1 MDDID
6 TRSNVSKY
14 FIEVFQF
21 EFKGKFKM
29 DKLTDQQ
36 REMIEM
42 KRRQAIELREKRL
55 NQARINQ
62 EMKSPQIKTTT
73 LPSITSMRSP
83 QSSMRSPQSSMR
95 SPQSSMRSPQS
106 SMSPK
111 NISMSQS
118 KHSQLIQSS
127 MSPTNTSMSPTNTS
141 MSPTSISMSQS
152 KHTQLTQSM
161 TSLNEPMNK
170 RMKQCDEQ
178 VKRTVQATIKLV
190 SSERFSVEIPYE
202 SEINDRFR
210 RMNTRNFDM
219 KTKQWSFDVEE
230 YKNVIL
236 QLKSLT
242 KCQIVIKENSIS
254 EQLICELIK
263 AREKQRQNIDL
274 NERISS
280 KLMTLLMEFQKEGVK
295 FCIKNDGKC
304 LYADEMGLGKTIQAL
319 ACAQW
324 YINEWPFVVVCP
336 SSVRFQWEQ
345 SICEWLDVDSSEI
358 QIVQHA
364 NEQIDFDKITIFSY
378 DLMARMVN
386 SIKTAKKHFEI
397 VIFDESHYLKSS
409 KANRTEAA
417 SALAKFSKRIM
428 LLSGTPALSRP
439 IGETLYSL

>member
-6 TRSNVSKY
+6 TRSNVSKH

-21 EFKGKFKM
+21 ELKGKFKM

-42 KRRQAIELREKRL
+42 KRRKAIELREKRL
-55 NQARINQ
+55 SEARMNE
-62 EMKSPQIKTTT
+62 EMKTTQIKTTT
-73 LPSITSMRSP
+73 LPSMTLMRSS
-83 QSSMRSPQSSMR
+83 QLSVSP
-95 SPQSSMRSPQS
+95 
-106 SMSPK
+106 
-111 NISMSQS
+111 NNTSMSQS
-118 KHSQLIQSS
+118 KQTQLIQSS
-127 MSPTNTSMSPTNTS
+127 MSPTN
-141 MSPTSISMSQS
+141 ISMSQT
-152 KHTQLTQSM
+152 KHTELTQSM

-178 VKRTVQATIKLV
+178 VKRTLQATIKLV

-242 KCQIVIKENSIS
+242 KCQVVIKENSIS
-254 EQLICELIK
+254 EQSICELVK
-263 AREKQRQNIDL
+263 AKEKQRQNIDL

-280 KLMTLLMEFQKEGVK
+280 KLMTLMMEFQKEGVK

-358 QIVQHA
+358 HIVQHA

-409 KANRTEAA
+409 KANRTETAM
-417 SALAKFSKRIM
+417 ALAKFSKRIM

-439 IGETLYSL
+439 IGETLY

>member
-6 TRSNVSKY
+6 TRSNVSKN

-21 EFKGKFKM
+21 ELKGKFKM

-42 KRRQAIELREKRL
+42 KRRKAIELREKRL
-55 NQARINQ
+55 NEARINE
-62 EMKSPQIKTTT
+62 EMKTTQTKTTT
-73 LPSITSMRSP
+73 SPFITLMRSS
-83 QSSMRSPQSSMR
+83 QLSA
-95 SPQSSMRSPQS
+95 
-106 SMSPK
+106 SPK
-111 NISMSQS
+111 NTTMSQS
-118 KHSQLIQSS
+118 KQTQLIQSS
-127 MSPTNTSMSPTNTS
+127 MSPTN
-141 MSPTSISMSQS
+141 ISMSQT

-178 VKRTVQATIKLV
+178 VKRTLQATIKLV

-210 RMNTRNFDM
+210 RLNTRNFDM

-242 KCQIVIKENSIS
+242 KCQVVIKENSIS
-254 EQLICELIK
+254 EQSICELVK
-263 AREKQRQNIDL
+263 AKEKQRQNIDL

-280 KLMTLLMEFQKEGVK
+280 KLMTLLMEFQKEGIK

-324 YINEWPFVVVCP
+324 YINEWPFAVVCP

-417 SALAKFSKRIM
+417 MALAKFSKRIM

-439 IGETLYSL
+439 IGEILY

>member
-1 MDDID
+1 
-6 TRSNVSKY
+6 
-14 FIEVFQF
+14 
-21 EFKGKFKM
+21 M

-42 KRRQAIELREKRL
+42 KRRKAIELREKRL
-55 NQARINQ
+55 NEARINE
-62 EMKSPQIKTTT
+62 EMKTTQTKTTT
-73 LPSITSMRSP
+73 SPFITLMRSS
-83 QSSMRSPQSSMR
+83 QLSA
-95 SPQSSMRSPQS
+95 
-106 SMSPK
+106 SPK
-111 NISMSQS
+111 NTTMSQS
-118 KHSQLIQSS
+118 KQTQLIQSS
-127 MSPTNTSMSPTNTS
+127 MSPTN
-141 MSPTSISMSQS
+141 ISMSQT

-178 VKRTVQATIKLV
+178 VKRTLQATIKLV

-210 RMNTRNFDM
+210 RLNTRSFDM

-242 KCQIVIKENSIS
+242 KCQVVIKENSIS
-254 EQLICELIK
+254 EQSICELVK
-263 AREKQRQNIDL
+263 AKEKQRQNIDL

-280 KLMTLLMEFQKEGVK
+280 KLMTLLMEFQKEGIK

-324 YINEWPFVVVCP
+324 YINEWPFAVVCP

-417 SALAKFSKRIM
+417 MALAKFSKRIM

-439 IGETLYSL
+439 IGEILY

>member
-6 TRSNVSKY
+6 TRSNVSKN

-21 EFKGKFKM
+21 ELKGKFKM

-42 KRRQAIELREKRL
+42 KRRKAIELREKRL
-55 NQARINQ
+55 NEARINE
-62 EMKSPQIKTTT
+62 EMKTTQTKTTT
-73 LPSITSMRSP
+73 SPFITLMRSS
-83 QSSMRSPQSSMR
+83 QLSA
-95 SPQSSMRSPQS
+95 
-106 SMSPK
+106 SPK
-111 NISMSQS
+111 NTTMSQS
-118 KHSQLIQSS
+118 KQTQLIQSS
-127 MSPTNTSMSPTNTS
+127 MSPTN
-141 MSPTSISMSQS
+141 ISMSQT

-178 VKRTVQATIKLV
+178 VKRTLQATIKLV

-210 RMNTRNFDM
+210 RLNTRSFDM

-242 KCQIVIKENSIS
+242 KCQVVIKENSIS
-254 EQLICELIK
+254 EQSICELVK
-263 AREKQRQNIDL
+263 AKEKQRQNIDL

-439 IGETLYSL
+439 IGETLYSR